1 MNSDFSR
8 DGRGPALV
16 LALILG
22 AVICPAA
29 ENSYTVHNL
38 VSDGTIPADHTDPRL
53 VNAWGV
59 SRSPTGPWW
68 VADNGTGYSTI
79 YDGNGNINSLFV
91 LVPGAPTGTVYN
103 GGIGFVITD
112 GTNSGPALFLFDSED
127 GTVSGWSP
135 AVPPPP
141 PSHQAFVAVDNSAAG
156 AIYKGLAIASTPAGD
171 RLYAADFHN
180 ARIDVFDASFQPVV
194 NPGAF
199 VDPGIPAGFAPFNV
213 QNLNGMIFV
222 AYAMQDEAG
231 EDEIAGPGLGFVS
244 VFDTSG
250 KYLSRIASKGALNA
264 PWGMTIAPQG
274 FGAFSGKLLVG
285 NFGDGRIN
293 AYGLTAADR
302 TSVGAALGHLETADH
317 QPVVI
322 DGLWG
327 IDFGNGAGAGPTT
340 TLYFAAGPD
349 EETHGLFGSI
359 IAN

>member
-1 MNSDFSR
+1 MNSDFSK
-8 DGRGPALV
+8 DGRGPALA
-16 LALILG
+16 LALMLG

-29 ENSYTVHNL
+29 DNSYTAHNL
-38 VSDGTIPADHTDPRL
+38 VSDGTIPADHVDPRL

-91 LVPGAPTGTVYN
+91 LVPGDPTGTVYN
-103 GGIGFVITD
+103 AGAGFVITD
-112 GTNSGPALFLFDSED
+112 GTNSGPALFLFDGEG
-127 GTVSGWSP
+127 GTISGWNP
-135 AVPPPP
+135 VVPPPA

-156 AIYKGLAIASTPAGD
+156 AIYKGLAIALTPAGD

-180 ARIDVFDASFQPVV
+180 ARIDVFDGSFQPVV
-194 NPGAF
+194 IPGAF

-222 AYAMQDEAG
+222 AYAKQDEAG
-231 EDEIAGPGLGFVS
+231 EDEVPGPGLGFVTA
-244 VFDTSG
+244 FNTSG
-250 KYLSRIASKGALNA
+250 KYLTRVATRGALNA

-293 AYGLTAADR
+293 AYGLAAADR
-302 TSVGAALGHLETADH
+302 SSVGAALGHLETADH

-327 IDFGNGAGAGPTT
+327 MDFGNGSGAGPTT
-340 TLYFAAGPD
+340 TLFFAAGPD
-349 EETHGLFGSI
+349 GETHGLFGSI
-359 IAN
+359 VAN